1 MFKGGAEPTNCG
13 LKKVVCEVVVRV
25 KKDAS
30 SSVTLGRQTSRPFFF
45 VFHLVEGNPSL

>member
-30 SSVTLGRQTSRPFFF
+30 SSVTLGRQNFTAILLCFSSGGRKP
-45 VFHLVEGNPSL
+45 